1 MSTTNASKFV
11 SNMGSNAPF
20 FKALKEWNAKRK
32 LKSWC
37 VPAKGTEEYN
47 EVIKIMNARHT
58 MAAKKNIKKVEK
70 EDDDLVSAM
79 SNLNI
84 KSGKGIKM
92 ITKKKK

>member
-1 MSTTNASKFV
+1 MSTTHASKFI
-11 SNMGSNAPF
+11 SNRGTNAPF
-20 FKALKEWNAKRK
+20 FKALKEWTGKRK

-47 EVIKIMNARHT
+47 EVIKIMNSRYT
-58 MAAKKNIKKVEK
+58 MEAKKNIKKVEK

>member
-1 MSTTNASKFV
+1 MSTTNASQFI

-20 FKALKEWNAKRK
+20 FKALKEWNGKRK

-47 EVIKIMNARHT
+47 EVIKIMNSRYT
-58 MAAKKNIKKVEK
+58 MEAKKNIKKVEK

-92 ITKKKK
+92 ITKKRK